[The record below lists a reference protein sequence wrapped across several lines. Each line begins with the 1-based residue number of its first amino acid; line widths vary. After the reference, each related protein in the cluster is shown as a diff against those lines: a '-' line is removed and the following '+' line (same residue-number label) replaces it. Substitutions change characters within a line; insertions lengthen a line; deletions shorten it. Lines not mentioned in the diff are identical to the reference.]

1 MNPTKRMRPAS
12 QSQLNAY
19 VESWQT
25 DHHEAMKCA
34 DWEDVIAVGLALYN
48 LFRGQDK
55 FHREMIFRGVSGY
68 LVADCVVFRD
78 GLTAWLNTTQSV
90 LQTQIIPLERNYS
103 VNGADRLHEYASEV
117 AEYLSNWTAPT
128 ISAAVGLREFQLDDA
143 AATEFDRIM
152 TEAKVHPTPMPS
164 GPPME
169 ELSLA
174 NFRSRSESK

>member
-1 MNPTKRMRPAS
+1 MTPTKRARPAS

-19 VESWQT
+19 VESWQS
-25 DHHEAMKCA
+25 DHHDAMRCA
-34 DWEDVIAVGLALYN
+34 DGEDFIAVGLSLYD

-68 LVADCVVFRD
+68 FVADSVVFRD

-90 LQTQIIPLERNYS
+90 LQTQIISLERNYS
-103 VNGADRLHEYASEV
+103 VNGADRLRECASEV
-117 AEYLSNWTAPT
+117 AEYLSNWTPPT
-128 ISAAVGLREFQLDDA
+128 ISAALGLREFQLDDA
-143 AATEFDRIM
+143 AAIEFDRVM
-152 TEAKVHPTPMPS
+152 GEAKVNPTPMPL

-174 NFRSRSESK
+174 DFRSRSESK